1 MELGEREGRIRIRIS
16 TNPFLSAPKGNKSEA
31 IHRAPGGAVSAFK
44 FITQVD
50 YQGRGPEDVAEITA
64 VLRPRHEFSNFRAD
78 STPSPRNL
86 ELPVW
91 TCVCV
96 YIYTYIYADTAVP
109 MANWWLCYA
118 IYLWGTGGND
128 LRRGRESWCTYWSG
142 VKAERRSF
150 VGESHPYWSGW
161 DRERKREREGG
172 RKGSVSFKPTLV
184 WIPVH
189 RRGHPS
195 SYLCTSTTR
204 CMYVCVPNN

>member
-96 YIYTYIYADTAVP
+96 YIYMYTYIYSDMAVP

-172 RKGSVSFKPTLV
+172 REKGQRF
-184 WIPVH
+184 I
-189 RRGHPS
+189 
-195 SYLCTSTTR
+195 
-204 CMYVCVPNN
+204 